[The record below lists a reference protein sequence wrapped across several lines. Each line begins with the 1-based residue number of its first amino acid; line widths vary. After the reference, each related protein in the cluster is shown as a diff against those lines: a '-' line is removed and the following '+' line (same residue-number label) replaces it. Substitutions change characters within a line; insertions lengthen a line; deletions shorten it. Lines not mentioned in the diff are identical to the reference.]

1 MSKIHFFIKYFRQ
14 KFTAAKKNKWVFT
27 SFSGHYSDSPKYIS
41 QKLHEI
47 DSTAEIVWLVKK
59 DLIGKLPHYV
69 QQIDID
75 SRDADKHRA
84 DAQVIIDN
92 VYADMAR
99 NVYGKRLSDK
109 LKAFLFKLCCHK
121 KGRLIFTTW
130 HGTPLKKMGC
140 DQIGNDIN
148 DFVCE
153 DMTML
158 MGNQFTLDIMK
169 HLTFNK
175 IDMKLIGT
183 PRNDILFSDNDKIC
197 ELKKKLGL
205 PYDKKIVLFAPTFRN
220 DGKDVENKN
229 IYRSGLNQLNEI
241 DFFKLFEVLKN
252 RFGDEW
258 VFVCRFHYHVEKMID
273 WNQLDNKYDGRIING
288 NIHDDMAEY
297 LVCADLLI
305 TDASSCM
312 FDYALTTR
320 PCFLFFPD
328 VEHYANV
335 ERGFYLE
342 IESLPFPLA
351 VTFDELLDEISR
363 FDNKKYKYR
372 IEHMISEL
380 GYADNPDSSQKIVEY
395 ILEQCKELKIS

>member
-1 MSKIHFFIKYFRQ
+1 MSKVRSFIKLLRQ
-14 KFTAAKKNKWVFT
+14 KFTVTKKNKWVFT
-27 SFSGHYSDSPKYIS
+27 SFSGHYSDNPKYIS

-59 DLIGKLPHYV
+59 ELIGKLPDYIRQV
-69 QQIDID
+69 DID
-75 SRDADKHRA
+75 SKEAVGHIA
-84 DAQVIIDN
+84 DAQVIVDN

-99 NVYGKRLSDK
+99 NISGTRITDK
-109 LKAFLFKLCCHK
+109 LKALLFRLCCHK
-121 KGRLIFTTW
+121 KSRLIFTTW
-130 HGTPLKKMGC
+130 HGTPLKKMGR
-140 DQIGNDIN
+140 DQLGNDVS

-158 MGNQFTLDIMK
+158 MGNQFTSDIMK
-169 HLTFNK
+169 HLTFGK

-183 PRNDILFSDNDKIC
+183 PRNDILFSDNNKIC
-197 ELKKKLGL
+197 ELKKQLGL
-205 PYDKKIVLFAPTFRN
+205 PCDKKIVLFAPTFRN

-241 DFFKLFEVLKN
+241 DFLRLFDVLQDK
-252 RFGDEW
+252 FGDEW
-258 VFVCRFHYHVEKMID
+258 VFVCRFHYHVEAMVD
-273 WNQLDNKYDGRIING
+273 WNKLDNQYSGRIING

-297 LVCADLLI
+297 LACADLLI

-312 FDYALTTR
+312 FDYALTFR

-335 ERGFYLE
+335 ERGFYLP

-351 VTFDELLDEISR
+351 VTFDELLTEISK
-363 FDNKKYKYR
+363 FDYKNYKHKT
-372 IEHMISEL
+372 EHMISEL
-380 GYADNPDSSQKIVEY
+380 GYADSPYSSQKIVEY
-395 ILEQCKELKIS
+395 ILEQCKK